1 MATAPDH
8 AGAWSRE
15 YMSVAEYL
23 HLEDAAIEK
32 HEYRR
37 GYRYLRHA
45 GRYGMVELAGA
56 RESHVRLV
64 MRLARYVDAH
74 LDGAPCV
81 AYAMD
86 MRLAVD
92 ESTYYYPDLFVT
104 CSPRTGPNVV
114 AQQDAV
120 LVVEVLSPGTEG
132 DDRGDKFHDYQRL
145 PGLVEYALLSTDQAH
160 LDLFRRGPEGL
171 WVLHQA
177 ASGDDLVFESIAFR
191 ISMAQLYQSIDLRF
205 A

>member
-1 MATAPDH
+1 MTKAPH
-8 AGAWSRE
+8 LNGESSRE
-15 YMSVAEYL
+15 YMSVEEYL
-23 HLEDAAIEK
+23 RLEETASEK

-45 GRYGMVELAGA
+45 GRYGIVELAGA

-64 MRLARYVDAH
+64 MRLARFVDTH
-74 LDGAPCV
+74 LEDSHCI

-92 ESTYYYPDLFVT
+92 DRTYYYPNLFVT
-104 CSPRTGPNVV
+104 CPPRTGAEMV

-120 LVVEVLSPGTEG
+120 LIAEVLSPGIEG

-145 PGLVEYALLSTDQAH
+145 PGLAEYALLSTDEAH
-160 LDLFRRGPEGL
+160 VDLFRRSPEGL
-171 WVLHQA
+171 WVLHQSE
-177 ASGDDLVFESIAFR
+177 SGDDLVLESIGF
-191 ISMAQLYQSIDLRF
+191 SVPMAQLYRGIDLRF
-205 A
+205 D

>member
-1 MATAPDH
+1 
-8 AGAWSRE
+8 
-15 YMSVAEYL
+15 MSVEEYL
-23 HLEDAAIEK
+23 RLEETATEK

-45 GRYGMVELAGA
+45 GRYGIVELAGA

-64 MRLARYVDAH
+64 MRLARFVDAH
-74 LDGAPCV
+74 LEDSPCV

-92 ESTYYYPDLFVT
+92 DRTYYYPDLFVT
-104 CSPRTGPNVV
+104 CSPHTGADVM

-120 LVVEVLSPGTEG
+120 LVAEVLSPGTEG

-145 PGLVEYALLSTDQAH
+145 PGLVEYALLSTDEAH
-160 LDLFRRGPEGL
+160 VDLFRRGPEGL
-171 WVLHQA
+171 WVLHQ
-177 ASGDDLVFESIAFR
+177 SGSSDDLVLESIGFR
-191 ISMAQLYQSIDLRF
+191 VSMTQLYRGIDIS
-205 A
+205 AG